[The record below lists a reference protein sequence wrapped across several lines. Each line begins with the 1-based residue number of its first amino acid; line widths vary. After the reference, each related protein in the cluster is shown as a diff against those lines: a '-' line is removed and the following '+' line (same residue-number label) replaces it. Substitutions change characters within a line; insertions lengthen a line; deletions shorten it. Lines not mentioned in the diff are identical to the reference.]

1 MNHPLTS
8 PSDPTLLFAH
18 GGEMGA
24 RILAHDWA
32 GSPLGPIAGWPS
44 ELRNALALALPARV
58 EIVLFWGADYVALY
72 NDAYAPTI
80 GAKHPSALGRPA
92 REAWSELWDDL
103 EPLLSHVRTSG
114 ETFAAK
120 DRPFYIERAGHGETV
135 YFDVSYSPVPLAD
148 GSVGGVLCIVS
159 ETTARVRAARA
170 MAEDRERLRE
180 MFDQAPGFIAVL
192 RQPGHVVELANASYR
207 RLVGGRDV
215 VGRPLAEAVPE
226 LVQRGLVEKLD
237 AVVARAQPYRG
248 TDVPLLLPRD
258 DGGAEERRLDF
269 ILQPITDAG
278 GTVTAVFVEGTDVTD
293 RHRAESALALSRDS
307 LELATEA
314 GEIGTWDYDLV
325 VDRFT
330 CSPRTWA
337 MYGIEPGPARTLGD
351 FGALLHPEDR
361 PRVRDAF
368 LATIDPVRRARY
380 DIEYRSHPAPDGSV
394 RWLAV
399 RGRGLFEGDRCVRA
413 IGTVIDVTARKREA
427 DALRESEARFRMLA
441 DSLPALTWLTDAELN
456 LTFASEGF
464 RTILGFDPD
473 TVVSGGWLS
482 LLPSELR
489 AAAARRLVE
498 RQRARDPLSGDYRLL
513 TRDGGE
519 RWVHAE
525 ARPRFLGGT
534 FLGYVGCAIDVTE
547 AHLAGELLEA
557 RVEERTA
564 ELTRQVAERERV
576 EETLHQLQRLEAIGQ
591 LTSGVAHDFNNL
603 LMVVLGNVELVSRAA
618 ARGALT
624 ARALEQLDHIR
635 AAAERGAT
643 LTGQLLAF
651 SRRQRLEAKVVD
663 LNAAVTGLV
672 PLLESTLGRSIAI
685 NAAVCADPWPAM
697 VDPTQ
702 LELILLNLA
711 INARDAMPGGGTLRV
726 ATANVRLGAPNR
738 PEEPAA
744 GDYVRVAVSDT
755 GTGMTPEV
763 LARAFEPFFT
773 TKEVGKGSGLGLAQV
788 FGFAK
793 QSGGG
798 VRIDTAPGEGT
809 TVSVYVPRAAVA
821 PAPVA
826 TDSAAPTAASIARR
840 CVLVLD
846 DEDRVREIT
855 AEALRDSGCR
865 VIEAADGAAALDALA
880 ADPAVEAV
888 VADVA
893 MPGMNGI
900 EFGRRARIGRPT
912 LPVLFVT
919 GYADADELAALPEAQ
934 VIRKP
939 FTRAQLVERLAALLA
954 AATPELS
961 RG

>member
-1 MNHPLTS
+1 MNQPLTS
-8 PSDPTLLFAH
+8 ASDPTLLFAH
-18 GGEMGA
+18 GGEMGQ
-24 RILAHDWA
+24 RILAHDWSA
-32 GSPLGPIAGWPS
+32 SPLGPIAGWPA

-58 EIVLFWGADYVALY
+58 EIVLFWGPDHVALY

-80 GAKHPSALGRPA
+80 GAKHPHALGQPGRL
-92 REAWSELWDDL
+92 AWSELWDDL
-103 EPLLSHVRTSG
+103 EPLLAHVRSTG

-120 DRPFYIERAGHGETV
+120 DRPFYIERGAQGETV

-192 RQPGHVVELANASYR
+192 RQPGHVIELANASYR
-207 RLVGGRDV
+207 RLFGGRDV

-226 LVQRGLVEKLD
+226 VTQQGLLERLD
-237 AVVARAQPYRG
+237 EVVATGAPYRG
-248 TDVPLLLPRD
+248 SDVALLLPRD
-258 DGGAEERRLDF
+258 GGKAEERRLDF
-269 ILQPITDAG
+269 ILQPITDSSGA
-278 GTVTAVFVEGTDVTD
+278 VTAVFVEGIDVTG
-293 RHRAESALALSRDS
+293 RHRAERALALSRDS

-314 GEIGTWDYDLV
+314 GEIGTWNYDLAT
-325 VDRFT
+325 DRFT

-337 MYGIEPGPARTLGD
+337 MFGISPGPAQALAE
-351 FGALLHPEDR
+351 FGELLHPEDR
-361 PRVRDAF
+361 PQTREAF
-368 LATIDPVRRARY
+368 LAAIDPARRERY
-380 DIEYRSHPAPDGSV
+380 DIEYRTRPAADGSF

-413 IGTVIDVTARKREA
+413 IGTVIDITARKREA

-441 DSLPALTWLTDAELN
+441 DSLPALVWLTDAELN

-464 RTILGFDPD
+464 RTILGVAPEA
-473 TVVSGGWLS
+473 VVTGGWLS

-513 TRDGGE
+513 TRAGGE

-525 ARPRFLGGT
+525 ARPRFLEGT

-547 AHLAGELLEA
+547 AHLAGERLEA

-564 ELTRQVAERERV
+564 ELTRQIAERERV

-603 LMVVLGNVELVSRAA
+603 LTVVLGNVEMVSRAA
-618 ARGALT
+618 ARGPLT
-624 ARALEQLDHIR
+624 PRALEQLDHVR

-643 LTGQLLAF
+643 LTAQLLAF

-685 NAAVCADPWPAM
+685 EAAVCGQPWPAM

-726 ATANVRLGAPNR
+726 STANVALGAPVR
-738 PEEPAA
+738 PEEPSA

-755 GTGMTPEV
+755 GTGMTPDV

-798 VRIDTAPGEGT
+798 VRIDTRPGEGT
-809 TVSVYVPRAAVA
+809 RVSVYLPRAAVA
-821 PAPVA
+821 PSEAPVGEPRDGGGSVA
-826 TDSAAPTAASIARR
+826 GRR
-840 CVLVLD
+840 VLVLD

-855 AEALRDSGCR
+855 ADALRDAGCG
-865 VIEAADGAAALDALA
+865 VVEAADGAAALEALD
-880 ADPAVEAV
+880 ADPAIEAV

-893 MPGMNGI
+893 MPLMTGV
-900 EFGRRARIGRPT
+900 EFARRARQRRPG

-919 GYADADELAALPEAQ
+919 GYADADDLADVPAPQ

-939 FTRAQLVERLAALLA
+939 HTRAQLVERLAALLA
-954 AATPELS
+954 PAELS
-961 RG
+961 QG

>member
-1 MNHPLTS
+1 MNRVLPP

-18 GGEMGA
+18 GGEMGE
-24 RILAHDWA
+24 RILAHDWST
-32 GSPLGPIAGWPS
+32 SPLGPLADWPA
-44 ELRNALALALPARV
+44 ELRSALALALPARV
-58 EIVLFWGADYVALY
+58 EIVLFWGPDYVALY

-80 GAKHPSALGRPA
+80 GAKHPGALGRPG
-92 REAWSELWDDL
+92 REAWSELWGDL
-103 EPLLSHVRTSG
+103 EPLLAHVRASG

-120 DRPFYIERAGHGETV
+120 DRPFYIERDGHGETV

-170 MAEDRERLRE
+170 MAEDRERLRA

-215 VGRPLAEAVPE
+215 VGRALAEAVPE
-226 LVQRGLVEKLD
+226 VVQQGLVEKLD
-237 AVVARAQPYRG
+237 AVVATNTPYRG
-248 TDVPLLLPRD
+248 SDVALLLPRD
-258 DGGAEERRLDF
+258 GGATEERRLDF
-269 ILQPITDAG
+269 ILQPIADASG
-278 GTVTAVFVEGTDVTD
+278 AVTAVFVEGIDVTG
-293 RHRAESALALSRDS
+293 RHRAERALAVSRDS

-314 GEIGTWDYDLV
+314 GEIGTWNYDLAS
-325 VDRFT
+325 DRFT
-330 CSPRTWA
+330 CSPRTWG
-337 MYGIEPGPARTLGD
+337 MFGIGPGPAQPLTE
-351 FGALLHPEDR
+351 FGELLHPEDR
-361 PRVRDAF
+361 PRARAAF
-368 LATIDPVRRARY
+368 LAAIDPARRERY
-380 DIEYRSHPAPDGSV
+380 DIEYRTRPAADGSF

-399 RGRGLFEGDRCVRA
+399 RGRGLFEGERCVRA
-413 IGTVIDVTARKREA
+413 IGTVIDITARKREA
-427 DALRESEARFRMLA
+427 EALRESEARFRMIA
-441 DSLPALTWLTDAELN
+441 DSLPALVWLTDADLA

-464 RTILGFDPD
+464 RTILGVSPD
-473 TVVSGGWLS
+473 QVVSRGWLA

-489 AAAARRLVE
+489 AAAARRLIE
-498 RQRARDPLSGDYRLL
+498 RQQARDPLSGDYRLI
-513 TRDGGE
+513 TADGRE

-525 ARPRFLGGT
+525 ARARYLDGS

-547 AHLAGELLEA
+547 AHLAGERLEA

-564 ELTRQVAERERV
+564 ELMRQIAERERV

-603 LMVVLGNVELVSRAA
+603 LTVVLGNVEMVARAA
-618 ARGALT
+618 MRGPLEAL
-624 ARALEQLDHIR
+624 ALEQLDHIR
-635 AAAERGAT
+635 VAAERGAT
-643 LTGQLLAF
+643 LTAQLLAF

-663 LNAAVTGLV
+663 LNAAVSGLV

-685 NAAVCADPWPAM
+685 EAAVCDDPWPAM

-726 ATANVRLGAPNR
+726 TTDNVSLGAPR
-738 PEEPAA
+738 RAEEPAP

-755 GTGMTPEV
+755 GTGMTADV

-798 VRIDTAPGEGT
+798 VRIDTAPGAGT
-809 TVSVYVPRAAVA
+809 TVSVFLPRAAAAPLPVEHDDG
-821 PAPVA
+821 PAPGGSLA
-826 TDSAAPTAASIARR
+826 GRR
-840 CVLVLD
+840 VLVLD
-846 DEDRVREIT
+846 DEDRVREVT
-855 AEALRDSGCR
+855 AEALRDAGCR
-865 VIEAADGAAALDALA
+865 VIEAGDGAAALDALA
-880 ADPAVEAV
+880 RDPTVEAV

-893 MPGMNGI
+893 MPRMTGI
-900 EFGRRARIGRPT
+900 EFARRARDDRPM

-919 GYADADELAALPEAQ
+919 GYADADELAALPAAQ

-939 FTRAQLVERLAALLA
+939 FTRAQLIERLAALLPA
-954 AATPELS
+954 PPRA
-961 RG
+961 